1 MDRELSSLANG
12 ECIRTNR
19 VIISVEPNS
28 GYSLNG
34 LAKQLEIA
42 EKEKEDMVFADHKHL
57 MRCRDKR
64 RPGFNQSWCSND
76 DPWYDGQNFNYTIV
90 DSPRRGS
97 ILSLDEIKKI
107 VLNYTI
113 AKLQEFYCNI
123 VLPFTIDDK
132 MPINF

>member
-1 MDRELSSLANG
+1 MTKAWARVDSENSSGDGFVFTFIPVSMDRELSSLANG

-97 ILSLDEIKKI
+97 ILSLDEIKR
-107 VLNYTI
+107 LY
-113 AKLQEFYCNI
+113 
-123 VLPFTIDDK
+123 
-132 MPINF
+132 